1 MRFECDL
8 MVGSYP
14 NLIVDSK
21 GKVAIVRINR
31 PEKLNALDDAL
42 MKNLGRAFSGIAGD
56 KRYKAIVV
64 SGDGGKAFCAG
75 ADIEHLSGL
84 KSRKDIREFVDLT
97 HSLMDRIAGIGKPV
111 IAAID
116 GYCLGGGFELALACD
131 IRIATSKSMFGLPE
145 VKLGIIPGGGGTQRL
160 PLLAGPSKA
169 KELIFTG
176 RIIGAKEAL
185 SIRLV
190 DRVVSNGALGEAV
203 SLADEICRNSGN
215 SVRLAKA
222 AINAGLTGQNF
233 TAEADAFISAVLNR
247 DSREGL
253 RAFLERR
260 RPEFD

>member
-1 MRFECDL
+1 

-31 PEKLNALDDAL
+31 PEKLNALDDTL

-145 VKLGIIPGGGGTQRL
+145 VKLCERTHMG
-160 PLLAGPSKA
+160 
-169 KELIFTG
+169 
-176 RIIGAKEAL
+176 
-185 SIRLV
+185 
-190 DRVVSNGALGEAV
+190 VVVTVE
-203 SLADEICRNSGN
+203 
-215 SVRLAKA
+215 
-222 AINAGLTGQNF
+222 
-233 TAEADAFISAVLNR
+233 
-247 DSREGL
+247 
-253 RAFLERR
+253 
-260 RPEFD
+260 